1 MRFLIKHGNNIV
13 KHYVYVIC
21 RFMELVQYP
30 KTLTFKQFVTL
41 EWQQL
46 VPLRAIVTSLCS
58 APDGAKTLKYKIIID
73 NLSTLFYYFVYRYL
87 A

>member
-21 RFMELVQYP
+21 RFMKLVQYP

-46 VPLRAIVTSLCS
+46 VSLRAIAASLFRAGRRES
-58 APDGAKTLKYKIIID
+58 AQI
-73 NLSTLFYYFVYRYL
+73 
-87 A
+87 